1 MVWLGD
7 DGYDNCSV
15 LLFRSIN
22 IPQGATINAAKLRI
36 TVYASVFNT
45 PWPRPLPLVDKL
57 FGNSCGIYCYENN
70 MIAFEH
76 YYGSSFD
83 LVIKAQTDAVFNNG
97 TNVWEGYSWNKL
109 TDIGSDQMKEYFK
122 ELDTKSVAVYFVP

>member
-1 MVWLGD
+1 
-7 DGYDNCSV
+7 
-15 LLFRSIN
+15 
-22 IPQGATINAAKLRI
+22 
-36 TVYASVFNT
+36 
-45 PWPRPLPLVDKL
+45 
-57 FGNSCGIYCYENN
+57 

-97 TNVWEGYSWNKL
+97 TEVWEGYSWNKL
-109 TDIGSDQMKEYFK
+109 TDIESGQMKKYFK